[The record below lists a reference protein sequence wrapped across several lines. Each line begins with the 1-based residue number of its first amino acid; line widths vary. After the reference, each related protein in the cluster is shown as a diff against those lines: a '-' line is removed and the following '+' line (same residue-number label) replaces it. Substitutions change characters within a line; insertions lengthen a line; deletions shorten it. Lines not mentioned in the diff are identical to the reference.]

1 LSGNAQQLISEANAH
16 FQAAQTA
23 ARNGDWATYG
33 TEMNIVQQLL
43 SQLQSVVGTPAPSAP

>member
-16 FQAAQTA
+16 FQAAQAA

-33 TEMNIVQQLL
+33 SEMDIVQQLL
-43 SQLQSVVGTPAPSAP
+43 TQLQTVVGTPAPSGP